1 MLVMEIHSCGVMGAR
16 GKTVVVVVMGDWKWE
31 VKDGERRWLTD
42 KLIPEF
48 ARVTLFPGVG
58 VVMCVQHGVVIVDA
72 APTVG

>member
-42 KLIPEF
+42 KLIP
-48 ARVTLFPGVG
+48 
-58 VVMCVQHGVVIVDA
+58 
-72 APTVG
+72 